1 MGVDGKVL
9 GESEISGLAAVGS
22 CWTQLAPDSSTA
34 GLLQAKAESIIL
46 AFGTDKSPKGMRPM
60 DERTRAQNSLKGMQ
74 TAQDPHW
81 SMRKK
86 VGWKQQQ
93 NETTLSWLYTADCLA
108 EGTECSL
115 WWDQVPED
123 RCLWWKIE
131 AEIMMVRRDTWRKAE
146 HVSKVETRKEGPK
159 VFSLNV

>member
-22 CWTQLAPDSSTA
+22 CWTQLAPDSSTT

-86 VGWKQQQ
+86 WDESSSRMKLLCPDC
-93 NETTLSWLYTADCLA
+93 TLLTVLLKGLSVAC
-108 EGTECSL
+108 GGIKC
-115 WWDQVPED
+115 Q
-123 RCLWWKIE
+123 KIGAYDE
-131 AEIMMVRRDTWRKAE
+131 KLRLR
-146 HVSKVETRKEGPK
+146 
-159 VFSLNV
+159 L